1 MIQTNSLK
9 EVWMKLFAKLFACG
23 APLLLFTAS
32 VFAADVDGKW
42 TGTVSTPNGDF
53 PVSFTFM
60 ADGAMLNGSMAG
72 PDGGDIA
79 IKDGMIDGANISF
92 WLSLDF
98 GGNAMKLTY
107 KGVVASDQIKITGD
121 AGGMPFEFVVKKATS

>member
-1 MIQTNSLK
+1 
-9 EVWMKLFAKLFACG
+9 MKLFACVTAF
-23 APLLLFTAS
+23 LLLAVS
-32 VFAADVDGKW
+32 AFAADVDGKW

-53 PVSFTFM
+53 PASFNFK

-92 WLSLDF
+92 WLNLDM
-98 GGNAMKLTY
+98 GGNALKLTY
-107 KGVVASDQIKITGD
+107 KGVVAADQIKISGD
-121 AGGMPFEFVVKKATS
+121 AAGMPFDFVVKKAS